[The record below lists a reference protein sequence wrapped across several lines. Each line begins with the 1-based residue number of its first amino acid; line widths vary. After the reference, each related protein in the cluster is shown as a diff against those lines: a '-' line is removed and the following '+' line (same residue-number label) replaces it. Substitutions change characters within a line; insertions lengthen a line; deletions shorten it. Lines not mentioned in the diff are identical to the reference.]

1 MKSGKGPGPD
11 GYTVEFFTQNW
22 DCIKQDFVSA
32 VECCFSQDY
41 MYHTLNS
48 TIITLVPKVQTPNSM
63 KEFHPISC
71 WNVMYKCYS
80 KILTERLKTAAWT
93 HQ

>member
-71 WNVMYKCYS
+71 CNVMYKCYS
-80 KILTERLKTAAWT
+80 KNLTERLKTAALT